1 MLLYNFVCDTLDSSI
16 PTSTSIFS
24 KINKKTK
31 RFRILIKRLID
42 VMSTDGL
49 MKYLLLHTNF
59 LIFIMIVIALIKML
73 KPTRQIRGGS

>member
-16 PTSTSIFS
+16 PMCSSIFS

-42 VMSTDGL
+42 VISTDGL
-49 MKYLLLHTNF
+49 MKYLFLHTNF
-59 LIFIMIVIALIKML
+59 LILILIVIALIKML
-73 KPTRQIRGGS
+73 KSIRQIRGGS